1 MLKDLHV
8 YSDIF
13 YKKRPKSLRP
23 RMSMDKR
30 AAQFAPFAALT
41 GFEETLREHRRKTHD
56 KVVLDNNLKEII
68 NYKLQEILYKVESL
82 PLVKVN
88 YFLKDEFKTG
98 GAYVDY
104 IGRVK
109 KIDQIY
115 GEIIFE
121 SGKIILIDDIYDIDF
136 YEIDSD

>member
-23 RMSMDKR
+23 MMSMDKR

-136 YEIDSD
+136 YKIDSD